1 MSFLD
6 RIPMKFLKSIPS
18 DHPEDYQKV
27 YQEVLES
34 KEGQEFFDKIV
45 SGLVTALRN
54 SNEKNISID
63 YDIIINSSALE
74 DLLDEDLSDTNNLFS
89 DIFMEAKF
97 NINNI
102 NYLYDIYVPAADLN
116 IFNITKSQFSERYYA
131 SHHISWGLSN
141 QDKKLQGLYPPI
153 KPNVFYPIDLIHC
166 SAKNV
171 GIVLNDSYI
180 IGSGHHGQS
189 RVVSR
194 LFSYWANSIIDNKVD
209 ILFPDWR
216 EHLLNN
222 LLSSIEKSDVIN
234 KISNDI
240 KTKSKQYLIKY
251 LQLCDKYHIVDE
263 KFLEEALNEFRASQ
277 ILDS

>member
-6 RIPMKFLKSIPS
+6 RLSMKFLKSIPS

-34 KEGQEFFDKIV
+34 EEGQKFFDKIV
-45 SGLVTALRN
+45 SDLVTALRN
-54 SNEKNISID
+54 SNEENISID
-63 YDIIINSSALE
+63 YNIIINSSALE
-74 DLLDEDLSDTNNLFS
+74 DLLDVSDTDNLFS
-89 DIFMEAKF
+89 DIFVVAEF

-102 NYLYDIYVPAADLN
+102 NYSYDIYVPADLN

-131 SHHISWGLSN
+131 SYHISWGLSN
-141 QDKKLQGLYPPI
+141 QDKKLQGLYPPRV

-171 GIVLNDSYI
+171 GIVLDDSYI
-180 IGSGHHGQS
+180 IGSGQP

-194 LFSYWANSIIDNKVD
+194 LFSYWADSIIDNKVD

-251 LQLCDKYHIVDE
+251 LQLCDKYYIIDE